1 MKMKQLISI
10 FFFLS
15 VSVLVSAQTL
25 FKVDER
31 FELTGI
37 AAKLA
42 GYQEYTMCKIPG
54 YAEAIDE
61 YFAPYKEHEFIHF
74 LQQIRQSDG
83 IAYDAIP
90 TATRTLQIVDNK
102 VTTNP
107 AADVAALC
115 KADSRWTKANYLKFA
130 ALCDDFYKDTD
141 FHAFFESNSEYYRK
155 GEDWVNSFC
164 DIDTSWFNS
173 FYGKPFGSPELY
185 LSLVNGPANYA
196 IAERG
201 ILPGYGILAGLT
213 VDPDKEIMFG
223 MDDIFMSTV
232 VHELCHNF
240 TNPVCE
246 KYRSQLSAAADR
258 IFSEDDVRAAMT
270 RSAYG
275 DPWIMTVEWLNNLC
289 EAMYFRE
296 KGLLY
301 PEDYGFVRGA
311 KATSNDYAVMWLAQ
325 GKGFFWMTTSIEY
338 MDKFYEHRDKY
349 GTFEEFMPEIVKFYN
364 RLSRNMDKE
373 RERFA
378 ARYPEV
384 VEFTVDST
392 SRDTLVLSF
401 RFSHPM
407 STWMHGVKLNP
418 DPEVNPLI
426 TFAEQWKYVDEYTL
440 TATIDRNSLE
450 KSKRYGA
457 ALNANFIRTLKSY
470 QMKEDYLFEFVYE

>member
-1 MKMKQLISI
+1 MKRLISI

-15 VSVLVSAQTL
+15 MSVFVSAQTL

-37 AAKLA
+37 AARLA
-42 GYQEYTMCKIPG
+42 GYQEYTMCKISG
-54 YAEAIDE
+54 YAEAADE
-61 YFAPYKEHEFIHF
+61 YFAPYKEHGFIHF

-83 IAYDAIP
+83 IAYDALP
-90 TATRTLQIVDNK
+90 KATHTLQIVDNK
-102 VTTNP
+102 VITNP
-107 AADVAALC
+107 AADIAALC
-115 KADSRWTKANYLKFA
+115 KADPRWTEDNYRKFA
-130 ALCDDFYKDTD
+130 ELSDRFYKDTD

-155 GEDWVNSFC
+155 GEDWVNGFC

-173 FYGKPFGSPELY
+173 FYGKSFGSPELY

-196 IAERG
+196 LADRG

-223 MDDIFMSTV
+223 KDYIFMSTV

-240 TNPVCE
+240 TNSLCE
-246 KYRSQLSAAADR
+246 EYRSRLVKAADR
-258 IFSEDDVRAAMT
+258 IFNEDDVRAAMI

-301 PEDYGFVRGA
+301 PEDYGFARRPQ
-311 KATSNDYAVMWLAQ
+311 ATSNDYEVMWLAQ
-325 GKGFFWMTTSIEY
+325 EKGFFWMTTSIEY
-338 MDKFYEHRDKY
+338 MDKFYENRDKY
-349 GTFEEFMPEIVKFYN
+349 KTIEDFMPEIVEFYN
-364 RLSRNMDKE
+364 RLSRNIDKE

-384 VEFTVDST
+384 VEFSIDST
-392 SRDTLVLSF
+392 DKDTLMLSF

-407 STWMHGVKLNP
+407 STWMHGVDLNP
-418 DPEVNPLI
+418 DPEVNPLF
-426 TFAEQWKYVDEYTL
+426 TYPEQWKYTDEYTL
-440 TATIDRNSLE
+440 TARIDRDLLE
-450 KSKRYGA
+450 KGKRYGG
-457 ALNANFIRTLKSY
+457 ALNADFIRTLKSY
-470 QMKEDYLFEFVYE
+470 QMKEDYPFEFVYE